1 MKFDIVRETN
11 QYRYIRN
18 YINGI
23 AAIYVQDKFT
33 DNRIYIS
40 GESLARFSGY
50 KTLES
55 MFMDDNVLDRLN
67 DRWRV
72 EGFFPIIIIDETT
85 LLSD

>member
-1 MKFDIVRETN
+1 MKFDIVCETT

-18 YINGI
+18 FINGI
-23 AAIYVQDKFT
+23 ETIYVQDKHEN
-33 DNRIYIS
+33 DRIYIS
-40 GESLARFSGY
+40 GESLARFTGY

-85 LLSD
+85 LSSL